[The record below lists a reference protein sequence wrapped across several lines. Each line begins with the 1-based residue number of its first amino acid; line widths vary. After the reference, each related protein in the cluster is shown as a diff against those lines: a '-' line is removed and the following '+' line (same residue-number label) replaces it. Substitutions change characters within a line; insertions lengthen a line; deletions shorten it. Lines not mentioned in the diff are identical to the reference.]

1 MRKYGTT
8 ALLAIVFVLVLTGL
22 RLRQSDEAD
31 ASATLPQPVAVPDV
45 SGDGTGHRDAAAQPE
60 EDFLPEG
67 LEIPRYESSR
77 GGQIIRHTG
86 FTLSYDA
93 DFKTPQWVAWQL
105 TAQEAEGEE
114 PRAKS
119 FRPDPAVRGAK
130 AYSEDYSHSGYD
142 RGHMAPAA
150 DMKWSAQAMEE
161 SFYMTNVCPQNRNL
175 NRGDWKDLEE
185 LEREWVTRQGAVC
198 IVAGPLYETK
208 NPERIGNH
216 RVAVPD
222 GFFKVLLV
230 GNTSQPKAY
239 GFVFK
244 NKAGSRPLT
253 DYQHTVDE
261 VEKLTGMD
269 FFPALSDEVEQR
281 VEAEKPA
288 LQ

>member
-22 RLRQSDEAD
+22 RSRQSDETEPTA
-31 ASATLPQPVAVPDV
+31 ALSQPMAVPDA

-185 LEREWVTRQGAVC
+185 LEREWATRYGAVC

-208 NPERIGNH
+208 NPKRIGNH

-244 NKAGSRPLT
+244 NEAGSRPLT

-261 VEKLTGMD
+261 VEELTGMD
-269 FFPALSDEVEQR
+269 FFPALPDEVEQR
-281 VEAEKPA
+281 VEAEMPA
-288 LQ
+288 LR